1 MRGGDLMAGTS
12 ASGRKPKLN
21 NPNVRNK
28 PRAERAKKAIE
39 NNADFQAIKLPPSRL
54 TSEEKALYKHIVQ
67 EFNNKGILKD
77 LDSSILEEFVVQV
90 SVSRQARKVINEH
103 GVVIFED
110 DKMKKNPA
118 VDVLNNAVKNIKSLG
133 SSLGLDPIS
142 RSSILADVTSNNNDD
157 EETDS
162 IVAKMGG

>member
-1 MRGGDLMAGTS
+1 MANAPGQ
-12 ASGRKPKLN
+12 GRKPKLN
-21 NPNVRNK
+21 NPDVKNK
-28 PRAERAKKAIE
+28 DRAERAKRAID
-39 NNADFQAIKLPPSRL
+39 NNSDFQAIKSPPSRL
-54 TSEEKALYKHIVQ
+54 TSEEKTLYKHIVQ
-67 EFNNKGILKD
+67 EFNSKGILKD

-142 RSSILADVTSNNNDD
+142 RSSILADVTSENDD
-157 EETDS
+157 ETDD

>member
-1 MRGGDLMAGTS
+1 MANAPGQ
-12 ASGRKPKLN
+12 GRKPKLN
-21 NPNVRNK
+21 NVNSPHK
-28 PRAERAKKAIE
+28 DRAERAKRAIE
-39 NNADFQAIKLPPSRL
+39 NNNDFQAIKLPPARL
-54 TSEEKALYKHIVQ
+54 TSEEKTLYKHIVQ
-67 EFNNKGILKD
+67 EFNSKGILKD

-142 RSSILADVTSNNNDD
+142 RSSILADVTSENDD
-157 EETDS
+157 DETDD

>member
-1 MRGGDLMAGTS
+1 MANAPGQ
-12 ASGRKPKLN
+12 GRKPKLN
-21 NPNVRNK
+21 NPDVKNK
-28 PRAERAKKAIE
+28 DRAERAKRAIE
-39 NNADFQAIKLPPSRL
+39 NNGDFQAIKSPPSRL
-54 TSEEKALYKHIVQ
+54 TSEEKTLYKHIVQ
-67 EFNNKGILKD
+67 EFNSKGILKD

-110 DKMKKNPA
+110 EKMKKNPA

-142 RSSILADVTSNNNDD
+142 RSSILADVTFENDD
-157 EETDS
+157 DETDD

>member
-1 MRGGDLMAGTS
+1 MAGTS

-21 NPNVRNK
+21 NPDVKNK
-28 PRAERAKKAIE
+28 DRAERAKRAIE
-39 NNADFQAIKLPPSRL
+39 NNGDFQAIKSPPSRL
-54 TSEEKALYKHIVQ
+54 TSEEKTLYKHIVQ
-67 EFNNKGILKD
+67 EFNSKGILKE

-110 DKMKKNPA
+110 EKMKKNPA

-133 SSLGLDPIS
+133 SSLGMDPIS
-142 RSSILADVTSNNNDD
+142 RSAMLSETPVKNGESVDD
-157 EETDS
+157 TVS
-162 IVAKMGG
+162 KFGG

>member
-1 MRGGDLMAGTS
+1 M
-12 ASGRKPKLN
+12 
-21 NPNVRNK
+21 
-28 PRAERAKKAIE
+28 
-39 NNADFQAIKLPPSRL
+39 
-54 TSEEKALYKHIVQ
+54 YKHIVQ
-67 EFNNKGILKD
+67 EFNNIGILKD

>member
-1 MRGGDLMAGTS
+1 MAGTS

-21 NPNVRNK
+21 NPDVKNK
-28 PRAERAKKAIE
+28 DRAERAKRAIE
-39 NNADFQAIKLPPSRL
+39 NNGYFQAIKSPPSRL
-54 TSEEKALYKHIVQ
+54 TSEEKTLFKHIVN
-67 EFNNKGILKD
+67 EFNSKGILKD

-110 DKMKKNPA
+110 EKMKKNPA

-142 RSSILADVTSNNNDD
+142 RSSILADVTSENDD
-157 EETDS
+157 DETDD
-162 IVAKMGG
+162 IVTKMGG

>member
-1 MRGGDLMAGTS
+1 MANAPGQ
-12 ASGRKPKLN
+12 GRKPKLN
-21 NPNVRNK
+21 NPDVKNK
-28 PRAERAKKAIE
+28 DRAERAKRAIE
-39 NNADFQAIKLPPSRL
+39 NNGDFHAIKSPPSRL
-54 TSEEKALYKHIVQ
+54 TAEEKTLYKHIVQ
-67 EFNNKGILKD
+67 EFNSKGILKD

-142 RSSILADVTSNNNDD
+142 RSSILADVTSENDD
-157 EETDS
+157 DETDD

>member
-1 MRGGDLMAGTS
+1 MANAPGQ
-12 ASGRKPKLN
+12 GRKPKLN
-21 NPNVRNK
+21 NPDVKNK
-28 PRAERAKKAIE
+28 DRAERAKRAIK
-39 NNADFQAIKLPPSRL
+39 NNGDFQAIKSPPSRL
-54 TSEEKALYKHIVQ
+54 TSEEKTLYKHIVQ
-67 EFNNKGILKD
+67 EFNSKGILKD

-110 DKMKKNPA
+110 EKMKKNPA

-142 RSSILADVTSNNNDD
+142 RSSILADVTSENDD
-157 EETDS
+157 DETDD

>member
-1 MRGGDLMAGTS
+1 MANAPGQ
-12 ASGRKPKLN
+12 GRKPKLN
-21 NPNVRNK
+21 NPNVKNK
-28 PRAERAKKAIE
+28 PRAERAKRAIE
-39 NNADFQAIKLPPSRL
+39 NNGDFQAIKSPPARL
-54 TSEEKALYKHIVQ
+54 TSEEKTLYKHIVQ
-67 EFNNKGILKD
+67 EFNSKGILKD

-142 RSSILADVTSNNNDD
+142 RSSILADVTSENDD
-157 EETDS
+157 DDETDD